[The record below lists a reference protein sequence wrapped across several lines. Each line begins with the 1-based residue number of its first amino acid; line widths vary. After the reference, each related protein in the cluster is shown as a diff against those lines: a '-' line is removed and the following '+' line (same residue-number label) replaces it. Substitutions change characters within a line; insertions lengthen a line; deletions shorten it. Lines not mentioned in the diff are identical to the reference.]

1 MASGEAAR
9 AMWRAELCI
18 AGLRVPVKLYS
29 AVQDRGLHFH
39 LLHAKD
45 LAPVKQEMVDPERN
59 EPVPREQIR
68 RAVQV
73 ERGIFVLLS
82 EEELAGLEPKPSR
95 RIEVEQL
102 VDRSAVDARFFDRP
116 YYLGP
121 DGDTEGY
128 FALAEVLESNGQL
141 AIARWVMRKKQYAGA
156 LFASGG
162 YLQLETLR
170 HAEAITHIESIR
182 PQPSRAPDARE
193 IALAEQ
199 LIAAFEDRFDPAAY
213 RDEYREQ
220 VLELVE
226 RKAKSIPK
234 RTLRKTMP
242 KREASLV
249 DILEASLK
257 AGKKVA

>member
-1 MASGEAAR
+1 V
-9 AMWRAELCI
+9 

-29 AVQDRGLHFH
+29 AVQDRSLHFH

-45 LAPVKQEMVDPERN
+45 LAPVKQEMVDPERD

-68 RAVQV
+68 RAVRV
-73 ERGIFVLLS
+73 DRGIFVMLS
-82 EEELAGLEPKPSR
+82 DEELAELEPKPSR

-102 VDRSAVDARFFDRP
+102 VDRSAVDARWFDRP

-121 DGDTEGY
+121 DGDTDGY
-128 FALAEVLESNGQL
+128 FALAEALEGNGQL

-170 HAEAITHIESIR
+170 HKEAIAHIESIR
-182 PQPSRAPDARE
+182 PQPSRVPDSRE

-199 LIAAFEDRFDPAAY
+199 LIAAFEDRFDPTAY

-220 VLELVE
+220 VLQLVE
-226 RKAKSIPK
+226 RKAKNIPK
-234 RTLRKTMP
+234 RMP
-242 KREASLV
+242 KKTVPKHDVSLV
-249 DILEASLK
+249 DILEASLH
-257 AGKKVA
+257 AGRKVA